1 MTDGFWLTGG
11 WFVWE
16 GDEEIVGLFD
26 REGDDKTD
34 RFRLNEGLLDWEG
47 DGEMVGLFD
56 RDGEKETDGI
66 RLIQGLLDWEGDNN
80 IVGFRVGWLSF
91 LEDAPGFMTGVPFIL
106 PLYRSMTP
114 LMMYKIEQ
122 CLVPY
127 GRYDLYYYRYVCTIQ
142 ITLSYLL

>member
-114 LMMYKIEQ
+114 LMMYNIK
-122 CLVPY
+122 LNNA
-127 GRYDLYYYRYVCTIQ
+127 
-142 ITLSYLL
+142 